1 MRRKP
6 IETILVACLVGAALS
21 GCYFGP
27 PGEYRYYVL
36 DYVPESSGG
45 GLGKEPWP
53 ASVLVRNFPIGEA
66 YLRSEMAYR
75 TSPQEIRYRPLDRW
89 AVRPDHV
96 VSDMVRKHLSTSR
109 LFRSVQSQYEENK
122 PEYELKGRVVSLEEC
137 VFGPS
142 RFAHLGLR
150 LDFVRMSDNSV
161 LWGRDFDVRKEI
173 AGDDR
178 LAVVAA
184 LSGLLES
191 SMDTAINAMNAAMRS
206 ETLVR

>member
-1 MRRKP
+1 MK
-6 IETILVACLVGAALS
+6 TISVLFLLGLGLS

-27 PGEYRYYVL
+27 PSEYRYYVL
-36 DYVPESSGG
+36 DYVPDGSSTH
-45 GLGKEPWP
+45 LDKEPWP

-66 YLRSEMAYR
+66 YLRSEMVYR

-96 VSDMVRKHLSTSR
+96 VSDMVRKHLLAAH

-122 PEYELKGRVVSLEEC
+122 PEYELKGRVVSLEED
-137 VFGPS
+137 VVGS
-142 RFAHLGLR
+142 LHFAHLDLR
-150 LDFVRMSDNSV
+150 LDFVRMSDNAV
-161 LWGRDFDVRKEI
+161 LWGRDFDERKAI
-173 AGDDR
+173 SGDDR
-178 LAVVAA
+178 PLVVAA

-191 SMDTAINAMNAAMRS
+191 SMDTAIAALDTVMKT

>member
-1 MRRKP
+1 MRPFRFR
-6 IETILVACLVGAALS
+6 TIHVPLLVGAALS
-21 GCYFGP
+21 GCYFGAP
-27 PGEYRYYVL
+27 NAYRYYVL
-36 DYVPESSGG
+36 DYVPPTGG
-45 GLGKEPWP
+45 ASDKEPWP

-66 YLRSEMAYR
+66 YLRSEMVYR

-96 VSDMVRKHLSTSR
+96 VSDMVRKHLSAAHV
-109 LFRSVQSQYEENK
+109 FRSVQSQYEENK
-122 PEYELKGRVVSLEEC
+122 PDYELKGRVVSLEEF
-137 VFGPS
+137 VFGPL

-173 AGDDR
+173 PGDDR
-178 LAVVAA
+178 LAVVSA

-191 SMDTAINAMNAAMRS
+191 SMDTAIAAMDTAMKR
-206 ETLVR
+206 ETLAR

>member
-1 MRRKP
+1 MKRKS
-6 IETILVACLVGAALS
+6 IETIVAAFLVGAAFS

-36 DYVPESSGG
+36 DYVPGPSGAND
-45 GLGKEPWP
+45 KEPWP

-66 YLRSEMAYR
+66 YLRSEMVFR

-96 VSDMVRKHLSTSR
+96 VSDMVRKHISAAR

-122 PEYELKGRVVSLEEC
+122 PDYELKGRVVSLEET
-137 VFGPS
+137 VYGAG

-150 LDFVRMSDNSV
+150 LDLVRMSDNTV

-173 AGDDR
+173 PGDDR

-191 SMDTAINAMNAAMRS
+191 SMDTAVSAMDAVMKR

>member
-1 MRRKP
+1 MKP
-6 IETILVACLVGAALS
+6 RTLRTFSVLFLAGAALS
-21 GCYFGP
+21 GCYFGAP
-27 PGEYRYYVL
+27 SEYRYYVL
-36 DYVPESSGG
+36 DYVPSMGG
-45 GLGKEPWP
+45 VSDKEPWP

-66 YLRSEMAYR
+66 FLRSEMVYR

-96 VSDMVRKHLSTSR
+96 VSDMVRKHLSAAR
-109 LFRSVQSQYEENK
+109 IFRSVQSQYEENK
-122 PEYELKGRVVSLEEC
+122 PDYELRGRVVSLEEY
-137 VFGPS
+137 VFGPL

-173 AGDDR
+173 PGDDR

-191 SMDTAINAMNAAMRS
+191 SMDTAIGAMNTVMKS
-206 ETLVR
+206 EAPTR